1 MKEEQVEEIKQFL
14 EQTPIT
20 VEHLESGIT
29 FDIEVTVHAGADSAK
44 VRIAN
49 YHTNIVRIEKNGEI
63 LENIP
68 VSGEEENNLTD
79 RSLLD
84 MEHIWEFINTVDV
97 EDVKPILEPQLR
109 MNMAIAEE
117 GMTNDYGAN
126 IGKVIWKTQEHTTAN
141 HARAMAAAGSD
152 ARMNGCEMPVVTI
165 QEAVIRV
172 SPHLCRLLSLQEN
185 WVYPKRRCTVPW
197 HCPT

>member
-1 MKEEQVEEIKQFL
+1 M
-14 EQTPIT
+14 
-20 VEHLESGIT
+20 EHLESGIT
-29 FDIEVTVHAGADSAK
+29 FDIEVTVPAGADSAK

-84 MEHIWEFINTVDV
+84 MEHIWEFINTVDI

-109 MNMAIAEE
+109 MNMALQK
-117 GMTNDYGAN
+117 
-126 IGKVIWKTQEHTTAN
+126 KV
-141 HARAMAAAGSD
+141 
-152 ARMNGCEMPVVTI
+152 
-165 QEAVIRV
+165 
-172 SPHLCRLLSLQEN
+172 
-185 WVYPKRRCTVPW
+185 
-197 HCPT
+197 

>member
-1 MKEEQVEEIKQFL
+1 MRRSNQFL

-152 ARMNGCEMPVVTI
+152 ARMNGCEMPVIINSGSGNQGITASVPV
-165 QEAVIRV
+165 VIFARE
-172 SPHLCRLLSLQEN
+172 LG
-185 WVYPKRRCTVPW
+185 CT
-197 HCPT
+197 

>member
-1 MKEEQVEEIKQFL
+1 M
-14 EQTPIT
+14 
-20 VEHLESGIT
+20 
-29 FDIEVTVHAGADSAK
+29 VTVHAGANSAK

-109 MNMAIAEE
+109 MNMAVAEE

-141 HARAMAAAGSD
+141 P
-152 ARMNGCEMPVVTI
+152 CPEPC
-165 QEAVIRV
+165 
-172 SPHLCRLLSLQEN
+172 CR
-185 WVYPKRRCTVPW
+185 RI
-197 HCPT
+197 